1 MKEMLLNVSCNE
13 QGQMIYKDDIIENSN
28 MYDLLT
34 WMIKLKLNLQIKIK
48 QIKYHPL

>member
-1 MKEMLLNVSCNE
+1 MLLNISWNE
-13 QGQMIYKDDIIENSN
+13 QGQITYKDDIIKNSS
-28 MYDLLT
+28 MIDLLT